1 MFNILTIYNFCKS
14 NNDCDFIIKLL
25 KLTLKQYELETLLSF
40 CELLKNQNIKEQNI
54 FENYYIGYKLPHIEK
69 EFDLLRV
76 GENTIIN
83 IELKSEFT
91 DENKI
96 LLQLKRNYY
105 YLSMLNK
112 KIVCCV
118 YIKHKNLIYIL
129 ENNRLKVYAVDLLIL
144 NLGKIKDYTEHL
156 DTLFSPLNFLI
167 SPFNNTTSFL
177 NDKYYL
183 TQQQEEIK
191 TDLLKKIR
199 NNKIF
204 SIEGVAG
211 TGKTLLIYDIAKN
224 LQNNCIVHCAQSNEG
239 IQKLKENGWNIISI
253 KEFNKE
259 RIKSYDIIII
269 DESQRIS
276 LNQVDNFIST
286 EKIIIFSHDE
296 NQKLNSFN
304 DAKKTVDKIKNISN
318 VKYKLSKKIRH
329 NEEIASFIYQ
339 IFDLNKINKY
349 KNKNYNYNNITIH
362 YEENINSA
370 NKYIQYLKNTKNYN
384 HIYLTNSVRRRE
396 TLDDIVFN
404 SDMSAHKSIGQEYN
418 NILVVIDKYFYYNDN
433 RLDYKIST
441 YYNPIETLFQAM
453 SRVRKKLFILI
464 INNKEIYTNCM
475 KIINNIN

>member
-1 MFNILTIYNFCKS
+1 M
-14 NNDCDFIIKLL
+14 
-25 KLTLKQYELETLLSF
+25 
-40 CELLKNQNIKEQNI
+40 
-54 FENYYIGYKLPHIEK
+54 
-69 EFDLLRV
+69 
-76 GENTIIN
+76 
-83 IELKSEFT
+83 
-91 DENKI
+91 
-96 LLQLKRNYY
+96 
-105 YLSMLNK
+105 
-112 KIVCCV
+112 
-118 YIKHKNLIYIL
+118 
-129 ENNRLKVYAVDLLIL
+129 
-144 NLGKIKDYTEHL
+144 
-156 DTLFSPLNFLI
+156 FSPLNFLI

-191 TDLLKKIR
+191 TDLFKKIR

-362 YEENINSA
+362 YEENIDSA

-433 RLDYKIST
+433 RLDYRIST

-453 SRVRKKLFILI
+453 SRVRKNYL
-464 INNKEIYTNCM
+464 Y
-475 KIINNIN
+475 